1 MKIVALE
8 RTAMIN
14 GLPKGPNDGP
24 QTVTNALAK
33 HLVDNGDVLEQNVLD
48 ADIDNPTE
56 EPADDE
62 AISGKKFDRAVEKAV
77 NAKLGHLRAD
87 HDKQLAA
94 ALDKQ
99 KAEGDAALEAEL
111 TRIREDGDRKLAEA
125 LEAQTAEQDAAFDQR
140 VAEAVKAA
148 AK

>member
-33 HLVDNGDVLEQNVLD
+33 HLVDNGDVLQENVSD
-48 ADIDNPTE
+48 ADIDDPAE
-56 EPADDE
+56 VPADDE
-62 AISGKKFDRAVEKAV
+62 VFAGKAFDRAVDKAV
-77 NAKLGHLRAD
+77 KAKLRDLRAEY
-87 HDKQLAA
+87 DKALAD

-111 TRIREDGDRKLAEA
+111 TRIREDGERQLAEA
-125 LEAQTAEQDAAFDQR
+125 LQAQTNEQDAAFDQR
-140 VAEAVKAA
+140 VADAVKAA

>member
-33 HLVDNGDVLEQNVLD
+33 HLVDNGDVLEENVLD
-48 ADIDNPTE
+48 AEIDNPAE
-56 EPADDE
+56 EPAENE
-62 AISGKKFDRAVEKAV
+62 AFAGKAFDRAVDKAIK
-77 NAKLGHLRAD
+77 AKLRDLRAD
-87 HDKQLAA
+87 YDKQLADA
-94 ALDKQ
+94 FSRQ
-99 KAEGDAALEAEL
+99 KAEGDAALEAEM
-111 TRIREDGDRKLAEA
+111 TRILEGGERQLAQA
-125 LEAQTAEQDAAFDQR
+125 LEAQTAEQDAAFEQR

-148 AK
+148 AN